1 MVHCIIYETTRG
13 YGFAEPYNIYDS
25 LKSLV
30 LHYSQN
36 SLEEH
41 NDVLATTLAH
51 PIFEQRYNF
60 KASSILEE
68 GNYVKI
74 NNAKW
79 QTDSDN
85 KFSCQNLTLADFLLF
100 QE

>member
-1 MVHCIIYETTRG
+1 MRLFSYFRCNETVNHCIIYETPRG

-41 NDVLATTLAH
+41 NDVLTTTLAH
-51 PIFEQRYNF
+51 PVLEQRYKF
-60 KASSILEE
+60 KTNSIFEE

-74 NNAKW
+74 NNA
-79 QTDSDN
+79 Q
-85 KFSCQNLTLADFLLF
+85 
-100 QE
+100 